1 MTFDY
6 TFKIILIGDH
16 DTGKTTFFRTINY
29 LDLSFIPTTI
39 GVDFFTKYIKKENR
53 TIKVNFWDTA
63 GQERFRSIVVSYFK
77 NISGIL
83 LFFNLNNIN
92 TFISLEN
99 WLKDIKNNNSCDH
112 EHPIIL
118 IGNKS
123 DLKKNVDSDSIK
135 ILVNKYNL
143 IYREISVLN
152 DDLNDIF
159 DEIIDLI
166 YSRFI
171 INNIQCRG
179 VNNYH
184 DYKNNI
190 LTKKDNIQIKISKK
204 KENKCCIIN

>member
-99 WLKDIKNNNSCDH
+99 WLKDIK
-112 EHPIIL
+112 
-118 IGNKS
+118 
-123 DLKKNVDSDSIK
+123 
-135 ILVNKYNL
+135 
-143 IYREISVLN
+143 
-152 DDLNDIF
+152 
-159 DEIIDLI
+159 
-166 YSRFI
+166 
-171 INNIQCRG
+171 
-179 VNNYH
+179 
-184 DYKNNI
+184 
-190 LTKKDNIQIKISKK
+190 
-204 KENKCCIIN
+204 